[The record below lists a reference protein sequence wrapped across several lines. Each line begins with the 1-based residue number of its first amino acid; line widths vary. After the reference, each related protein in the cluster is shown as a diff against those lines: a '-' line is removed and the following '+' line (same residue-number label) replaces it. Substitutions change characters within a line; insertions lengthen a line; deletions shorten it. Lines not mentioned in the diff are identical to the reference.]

1 MKLLFKRRLIIFAVL
16 LAIFLCL
23 FLAIKLLSV
32 YRVYN
37 IGAEKENG
45 ANASNALRVIDGD
58 TFEFLGGE
66 IVRLICVDTPEEGKE
81 GYEEAKDYLSSLVFE
96 GEEDIKLEREGIDK
110 YNRTLAWVYLVDN
123 NSEDNKILINKE
135 IINNDFGVIFPY
147 NGTNCSKIE

>member
-1 MKLLFKRRLIIFAVL
+1 MKLLFKRRLVIIATL
-16 LAIFLCL
+16 LALFLLL
-23 FLAIKLLSV
+23 FLAVKLLSL
-32 YRVYN
+32 YN
-37 IGAEKENG
+37 IGAEREMG
-45 ANASNALRVIDGD
+45 ENASNALRIIDGD
-58 TFEFLGGE
+58 TFEFSNGE